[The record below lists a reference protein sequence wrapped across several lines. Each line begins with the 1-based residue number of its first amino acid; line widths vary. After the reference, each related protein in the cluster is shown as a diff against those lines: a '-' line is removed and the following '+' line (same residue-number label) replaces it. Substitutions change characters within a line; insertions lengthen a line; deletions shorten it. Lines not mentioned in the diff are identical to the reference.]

1 MSVYTLNPLQDPRW
15 TAFVSVHPRTSIFH
29 TPGWLEALHRTY
41 GYAPVVY
48 TTSAP
53 GSPLTNGIVF
63 CRIRSW
69 LTGRRLVSLPFA
81 EHCEPL
87 VENPWEYKEIL
98 DALQSTLD
106 TEKYKYVELRPQST
120 NVLTENGVQKSD
132 AYCFHSLDLRP
143 SFEELFQKF
152 QKDSIQRK
160 IRRAE
165 REELSYE
172 EGRSEA
178 LLNQFYH
185 LFVVSRRRHGVP
197 PPPILWMRNLV
208 ASLGDRLKIHVASK
222 SGTPIAGIVTLRH
235 RDAMVYK
242 YGGSDAALH
251 NLGGM
256 PFLFWKAIQSAKND
270 GVLQFEFGRSDY
282 DNPGLI
288 TFKDRWNSER
298 SELTYWRLP
307 SQGAPLHDQWKGKL
321 KYAGRIFACMPD
333 GLLAASGRIL
343 YRHVG

>member
-1 MSVYTLNPLQDPRW
+1 MSVYTLNPLQDSRW
-15 TAFVSVHPRTSIFH
+15 AEFIGAHPQTSIFH
-29 TPGWLEALHRTY
+29 TRGWLEALNRTY
-41 GYAPVVY
+41 GYTPVVY

-53 GSPLTNGIVF
+53 GVPLTNGIVF

-69 LTGRRLVSLPFA
+69 LTGGRLVSLPFA

-98 DALQSTLD
+98 NTLQYTLD
-106 TEKYKYVELRPQST
+106 RENFKYVELRPLSA
-120 NVLTENGVQKSD
+120 NIFTETGMRKSE
-132 AYCFHSLDLRP
+132 AFCFHSLDLHP
-143 SFEELFQKF
+143 TVEELFRAF

-165 REELSYE
+165 REALSYQ

-222 SGTPIAGIVTLRH
+222 DGTPIGGIVTLRH
-235 RDAMVYK
+235 RDAVVYK
-242 YGGSDAALH
+242 YGGSDATVH

-256 PFLFWKAIQSAKND
+256 PFLFWKAIQSARNE

-307 SQGAPLHDQWKGKL
+307 SQDATSRGHWKGKL
-321 KYAGRIFACMPD
+321 KFAGRIFARMPD
-333 GLLAASGRIL
+333 RLLVASGRVL